1 MRRLKLDGVLL
12 LDKPVG
18 PSSSAVL
25 QAVKRLL
32 QAEKAGHAGTLDP
45 LASGLLPL
53 LFGEATKFARF
64 GLDSVKEYVA
74 GIRLGTSTDTGDAE
88 GAVLERHAV
97 DVDDARL
104 AHALERFRGEIGQV
118 PPMYSALKRDGQPL
132 YTLARAGQTV
142 ERGSRR
148 ITVHELEL
156 IERAQDL
163 VRVRVRCSKG
173 TYIRQL
179 AADLGSELGT
189 GAHLEALRRTAVG
202 AYRLDRAV
210 ALDDLQAL
218 GEEARRA
225 WLLPPD
231 SLLEALPRIDLDAAQ
246 TERFLHGQ
254 AVGREAPGG
263 ACLALEAPGGTC
275 RVYRE
280 GGPLLGVGEAG
291 PGNELRPVRL
301 IRRGN

>member
-118 PPMYSALKRDGQPL
+118 PPMYSALKRGGQPL

-163 VRVRVRCSKG
+163 VRVRVRCSNG

-254 AVGREAPGG
+254 AVAREAPGG

>member
-12 LDKPVG
+12 LDKPIG

-53 LFGEATKFARF
+53 LFGEATKFAQF

-74 GIRLGTSTDTGDAE
+74 GIRLGISTDTGDAE
-88 GAVLERHAV
+88 GAVLERHPV

-104 AHALERFRGEIGQV
+104 ARALGRFRGEIGQV
-118 PPMYSALKRDGQPL
+118 PPMYSALKHGGQPL
-132 YTLARAGQTV
+132 YALARAGQMV
-142 ERGSRR
+142 ERRSRQV
-148 ITVHELEL
+148 TVHELEL
-156 IERAQDL
+156 IERSPDL
-163 VRVRVRCSKG
+163 VRIRVRCSKG
-173 TYIRQL
+173 TYVRQL
-179 AADLGSELGT
+179 AADLGAELGT

-202 AYRLDRAV
+202 GYRLHQAV
-210 ALDDLQAL
+210 SLDDLQAM

-231 SLLEALPRIDLDAAQ
+231 SLLEALPRVDLDEEQ
-246 TERFLHGQ
+246 TGRFMHGRTV
-254 AVGREAPGG
+254 AREAPGG
-263 ACLALEAPGGTC
+263 PC

-280 GGPLLGVGEAG
+280 DGPLLGVGEAG

-301 IRRGN
+301 IAGGN